1 MENALAAQHYAV
13 VVIGAGFAGIGTAIQ
28 LKKHGI
34 HDFRV
39 FERAGEVG
47 GTWRDNTYPGAACDV
62 PSHAYSFSFEL
73 NPNWSH
79 HFSSSAEIQAY
90 LLHCVE
96 KHGLRSQMEL
106 GVGIAEARFDEE
118 AGRWTL
124 TTDAG
129 QTVTARVVVS
139 GVGGL
144 VDPAYPDLEGLEEF
158 GGEVFHTARWNHEYD
173 LAGRDVAL
181 IGTGAS
187 AVQVVPSIAPEVAK
201 LAVFQRTPAWVV
213 PKRDVRYS
221 EAFKQRFRRHPAL
234 MRAFRWFI
242 YTMSELFGGPAI
254 ILNAPRFKRIFERQS
269 LKHLAKSVPDPAVR
283 EKLTPH
289 FQFGCKRILISDDYW
304 ASFARE
310 NVELVTA
317 PIEAVHASGIR
328 TKDGR
333 DHPVDAI
340 VLATGFSLGLATA
353 PFPIFGRGGRSLDD
367 AWAGG
372 AEAYKGM
379 TVSGFPNWFILM
391 GPNTGPGHTSV
402 LVYTEVQIGYAL
414 QAIRKLLHEGVQ
426 WYDVKRSVQ
435 DAYNAGLQRRM
446 PYTSWSSGCN
456 SWYLS
461 EGGKNRSLFPGLA
474 SEYVLR
480 ARRFDPSEY
489 ERARF

>member
-1 MENALAAQHYAV
+1 MENAPAAQHYAV

-106 GVGIAEARFDEE
+106 GVGIAEARFDEK

-144 VDPAYPDLEGLEEF
+144 VDPAYPDLEGLEAF

-173 LAGRDVAL
+173 LAGRDVAV

-254 ILNAPRFKRIFERQS
+254 ILNAPRFKRKLDQ
-269 LKHLAKSVPDPAVR
+269 LLAA
-283 EKLTPH
+283 
-289 FQFGCKRILISDDYW
+289 
-304 ASFARE
+304 
-310 NVELVTA
+310 
-317 PIEAVHASGIR
+317 
-328 TKDGR
+328 KD
-333 DHPVDAI
+333 A
-340 VLATGFSLGLATA
+340 
-353 PFPIFGRGGRSLDD
+353 
-367 AWAGG
+367 
-372 AEAYKGM
+372 
-379 TVSGFPNWFILM
+379 
-391 GPNTGPGHTSV
+391 
-402 LVYTEVQIGYAL
+402 
-414 QAIRKLLHEGVQ
+414 
-426 WYDVKRSVQ
+426 
-435 DAYNAGLQRRM
+435 
-446 PYTSWSSGCN
+446 
-456 SWYLS
+456 
-461 EGGKNRSLFPGLA
+461 
-474 SEYVLR
+474 
-480 ARRFDPSEY
+480 
-489 ERARF
+489 